1 VSPGLNDVVGDA
13 MLLSALIDRPSWM
26 SLSVSGPEQ
35 ADTRTADTSATGRR
49 RRTMNGSKAMESRY
63 SISRPLHAKL
73 AASDLMNARLH
84 LWLAA
89 TALTIPVI
97 ASIDVRA
104 GDQAA
109 PARFVPVTDA
119 MLAQPSP
126 NDWLNWRRT
135 LDGWGYSP
143 LDQINTKNV
152 HQLQLAWSW
161 GLNRG
166 ESQPTPLVSA
176 GVMYVPIP
184 GGGAQALDAATGELL
199 WEYKPSFAPG
209 FARQGSPMRTL
220 ALYGDKVFIAT
231 ADARLVALNARTGAV
246 AWDHQVADAT
256 LGYTYTSGP
265 IVARGAIVAGITGCQ
280 RYKNDVCFI
289 SAHDS
294 ETGRE
299 VWRTSTIARPG
310 EPGGDTWGDLP
321 LMFRAGSDAWI
332 PGSYEPATNL
342 IYWGTAQ
349 AKPWARFARGTDGDA
364 LYTNSTL
371 AIDAT
376 SGKLAWHF
384 QHVPGETHDMDEAFE
399 RILID
404 FPGRSS
410 VFTMG
415 KLGILWELDRKTGKF
430 RSARDLGYQNLVD
443 VDPDTGKTT
452 YRRNMIPA
460 AGVELSYC
468 PTASGFKSLRAMA
481 YHPQTEAFYI
491 PLNLTCQ
498 TGTFNDVK
506 RVEGG
511 GGTGAGRRLNRLHPE
526 SPDGIGE
533 FLAMNARTGRI
544 LWRNRTRAQPNTAA
558 LTTAGG
564 LVIVGDWDRYLYVY
578 DITTGKTLYQTRL
591 STSVQGFPMTYAVNG
606 RQFIAVPVGT
616 GGGQWITTIPR
627 DTLPE
632 KQPPPDTNAIF
643 VFALPR

>member
-1 VSPGLNDVVGDA
+1 
-13 MLLSALIDRPSWM
+13 
-26 SLSVSGPEQ
+26 
-35 ADTRTADTSATGRR
+35 
-49 RRTMNGSKAMESRY
+49 MNGSKAMESRY
-63 SISRPLHAKL
+63 SISRPLRAKL
-73 AASDLMNARLH
+73 PASYLMNARLH

-89 TALTIPVI
+89 TALTIPLI

-246 AWDHQVADAT
+246 AWDHQVADAK

-265 IVARGAIVAGITGCQ
+265 IVAKGRSSPASRAANAI
-280 RYKNDVCFI
+280 KNDVCFI

-299 VWRTSTIARPG
+299 LWRTSTIARPG

-321 LMFRAGSDAWI
+321 LMFRAGGDAWI
-332 PGSYEPATNL
+332 PGSYDPGTNL

-376 SGKLAWHF
+376 TGKLAWHF

-415 KLGILWELDRKTGKF
+415 KLGILWELDRRTGKF
-430 RSARDLGYQNLVD
+430 LSARDLGYQNLVD
-443 VDPDTGKTT
+443 VDLGYGKDHL
-452 YRRNMIPA
+452 P
-460 AGVELSYC
+460 
-468 PTASGFKSLRAMA
+468 PQHDSGR
-481 YHPQTEAFYI
+481 
-491 PLNLTCQ
+491 
-498 TGTFNDVK
+498 
-506 RVEGG
+506 
-511 GGTGAGRRLNRLHPE
+511 GRRVVVLSDHVRIQEPARHGVSPTDRGLLHPAE
-526 SPDGIGE
+526 SHLPDRN
-533 FLAMNARTGRI
+533 LQRRQARRRRRRHWCRPAHSTVSI
-544 LWRNRTRAQPNTAA
+544 LRVRMASASFSP
-558 LTTAGG
+558 
-564 LVIVGDWDRYLYVY
+564 
-578 DITTGKTLYQTRL
+578 
-591 STSVQGFPMTYAVNG
+591 
-606 RQFIAVPVGT
+606 
-616 GGGQWITTIPR
+616 
-627 DTLPE
+627 
-632 KQPPPDTNAIF
+632 
-643 VFALPR
+643 